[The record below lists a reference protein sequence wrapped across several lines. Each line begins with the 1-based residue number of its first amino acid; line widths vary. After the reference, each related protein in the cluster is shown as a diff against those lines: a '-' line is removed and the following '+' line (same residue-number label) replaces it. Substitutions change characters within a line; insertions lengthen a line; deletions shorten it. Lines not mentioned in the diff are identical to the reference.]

1 MGERRAEVG
10 GGGGLLSNMATIARL
25 LPTSVVTGFARQQ
38 AGAIDFATSNMRGA
52 PFDVYIAGA
61 RLLRNVTLGPVAGT
75 AFNMTCL
82 SMGDHLDIGMHIDP
96 VAVADPA
103 SLRECM
109 ERAYAV
115 LLAAGQTPSQVKKTV
130 RKGATSASP
139 KKRGAESVKKST
151 TKLATRPAK
160 KTVKRSAA

>member
-1 MGERRAEVG
+1 M
-10 GGGGLLSNMATIARL
+10 SNLATIAKL

-38 AGAIDFATSNMRGA
+38 AGAVDFATSNMRGA

-82 SMGDHLDIGMHIDP
+82 LMGDHLDIGMHIDP
-96 VAVADPA
+96 VAVGDPA
-103 SLRECM
+103 ALRVCM

-115 LLAAGQTPSQVKKTV
+115 LLDAGQTPSRVEKPG

-139 KKRGAESVKKST
+139 KKRSAASAKKLMT
-151 TKLATRPAK
+151 RPATRPATRPVKKIVK